1 MHDRV
6 RRAWSRTGAS
16 NRFGGNAEAN
26 PILRI
31 EGQGELYVASQPAR
45 GPSGRASTAE
55 VESDERRGWLSYG
68 LVALGIS
75 ALGLAAA
82 GSIALT
88 TSAQTTGD
96 TREDRTLAAVAVPA
110 GAGTTMSKP
119 QTAVINTF
127 ARRPNPA
134 TDDATRS
141 TALRT
146 AIVKE
151 QAAQRAEELAKGAD
165 DISRATQ
172 LASTD
177 ARQNKLTAADL
188 ASRQAAAKL
197 ADEKLRRAVAARIA
211 ATIERQASQAREDT
225 GVSGNSDNTTTTT
238 TTPRP
243 APTVSN
249 LSTGGR
255 AVSPVPGAVI
265 GAAFGQTGI
274 WSRYHTGLDF
284 RAGYGTP
291 IRAVKSGVVL
301 FAGNKGD
308 WAGNHV
314 AVRHGDGRT
323 TMSSHMSSMAV
334 GSGQVVQAGQVI
346 GYVGQ
351 TGRAFGAHLHFEL
364 YPAGVRFGDV
374 YNAIDP
380 QPWLE
385 ANGIQTH

>member
-1 MHDRV
+1 
-6 RRAWSRTGAS
+6 
-16 NRFGGNAEAN
+16 
-26 PILRI
+26 
-31 EGQGELYVASQPAR
+31 VASQPAR

-82 GSIALT
+82 GSLALT

-96 TREDRTLAAVAVPA
+96 TGEDRTLAAVAAPA
-110 GAGTTMSKP
+110 PAAAGTTMSKP
-119 QTAVINTF
+119 QAAAINTF
-127 ARRPNPA
+127 ARRPNLA

-197 ADEKLRRAVAARIA
+197 ADEKLRRAVAARVA
-211 ATIERQASQAREDT
+211 ASIEREASQAREDT
-225 GVSGNSDNTTTTT
+225 GVSGTRDNNTN
-238 TTPRP
+238 TPRP
-243 APTVSN
+243 TPTVSN
-249 LSTGGR
+249 LSSGGR
-255 AVSPVPGAVI
+255 GVSPVPGAVI

-301 FAGNKGD
+301 FAGNSGD

-314 AVRHGDGRT
+314 AIRHGDGRT

-374 YNAIDP
+374 YKAIDP
-380 QPWLE
+380 QPWLA
-385 ANGIQTH
+385 ANGVQTR